1 MCMWYESSSVISE
14 ERNFLYLPHTVE
26 GDVQYWI
33 NDFDFLCSLIQASL
47 AVGIQRSATRVC
59 VISRMSARDWKIFSS
74 NPSKS
79 IVRLLRRARV
89 NLCISKTLEWYLII
103 QDMYQV
109 KYLKWLDLDLAG
121 YSSRA
126 GCTKLEIRFSP
137 LKYSP
142 FIQQYQYS

>member
-1 MCMWYESSSVISE
+1 
-14 ERNFLYLPHTVE
+14 
-26 GDVQYWI
+26 
-33 NDFDFLCSLIQASL
+33 
-47 AVGIQRSATRVC
+47 